1 MIFYLKLNY
10 FLSLKNNNIF
20 VLIWFKIM
28 VILVIIMEQYI
39 LLMMGIL
46 IGISVVTIRIN
57 SNNNNIT
64 KLQMTSYCDFKTK
77 NIV

>member
-1 MIFYLKLNY
+1 
-10 FLSLKNNNIF
+10 
-20 VLIWFKIM
+20 
-28 VILVIIMEQYI
+28 MEQYI